1 MINSSEIS
9 KLVKGDKINY
19 FLLIRRAEVKVSK
32 TNKKFL
38 SMDLGDQSGSIS
50 TNLWEEYEQIFDQFL
65 VGTVVKVAGT
75 IEEYQGL
82 PQLRIE
88 TIRLTTESE
97 LVTPKDFLPHSLRN
111 LDQMK
116 SELDSFINSIENTYL
131 NQLTKN
137 LFSGER
143 FEKFIDAPA
152 GKTIHHS
159 YIHGLLEHTLEIAK
173 ICDLMGK
180 IHPETN
186 RDLLIT
192 GALLHDFAKIEEL
205 LFESSFEYSDSGKLM
220 GHIVLCALLVE
231 REIEK
236 IDGFP
241 HELKNLLIHLI
252 LSHQGKLE
260 FASPVV
266 PKTLEAIILYHADE
280 LSAKSNAYKRILLN
294 DNSDAKWTKYS
305 SYISTELYKNISNK
319 SEQIKSTLFD

>member
-38 SMDLGDQSGSIS
+38 SMDLGDQTGSIS

-65 VGTVVKVAGT
+65 VGRVVKVAGT

>member
-38 SMDLGDQSGSIS
+38 SMDLGDQTGSIS

-65 VGTVVKVAGT
+65 VGRVVKVAGT

-143 FEKFIDAPA
+143 FEKFIEAPA

-205 LFESSFEYSDSGKLM
+205 LFESSFEYSDIGKLM
-220 GHIVLCALLVE
+220 GHIVLCVLLVE

>member
-38 SMDLGDQSGSIS
+38 SMDLGDQSGAIS
-50 TNLWEEYEQIFDQFL
+50 TNLWEEYEQIFDQFI
-65 VGTVVKVAGT
+65 VGKVVKVAGT
-75 IEEYQGL
+75 IEEYQGS

-88 TIRLTTESE
+88 TIRLTTDSE

-111 LDQMK
+111 LDEMK

-131 NQLTKN
+131 NQLVKN

-180 IHPETN
+180 IHPEIN
-186 RDLLIT
+186 RDLLIS

-205 LFESSFEYSDSGKLM
+205 LFESSFEYSDSGKLV

-231 REIEK
+231 KEIEM
-236 IDGFP
+236 IEAFP
-241 HELKNLLIHLI
+241 HELKNLLVHLI

-266 PKTLEAIILYHADE
+266 PKTLEAIILYQADE

-305 SYISTELYKNISNK
+305 SHISTELYKNFSNK